1 MMGVK
6 GKAIELML
14 SAGITTRNGPS
25 FIHLGPGNMRR
36 RRCRDLKLGADQGAT
51 ETQHRK
57 W

>member
-1 MMGVK
+1 MGVK